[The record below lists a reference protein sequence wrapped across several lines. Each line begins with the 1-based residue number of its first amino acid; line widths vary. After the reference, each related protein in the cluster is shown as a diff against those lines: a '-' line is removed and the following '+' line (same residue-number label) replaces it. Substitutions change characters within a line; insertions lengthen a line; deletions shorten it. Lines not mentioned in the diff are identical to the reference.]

1 MSGWGETGA
10 DGPAGPAGL
19 AAELE
24 SRHNLTDLTPVGRG
38 GMGHV
43 YRAYDRG
50 LHRWVAVKAIRPE
63 IVGPGGPGAGDG
75 YQRFLAEMR
84 TLATIRH
91 TSVVNIHYADSADAT
106 STTGTAAYFVMD
118 YVDGGDLAEALEERR
133 GTGRRFSVDE
143 ACRIL
148 RPVAEALD
156 HIHHRSPPVV
166 HRDLKPA
173 NILLPRDP
181 HGSVGTTAL
190 LTDFGISI
198 AGDDTRVTST
208 GMVIGTEKYMAPEIF
223 TMATTYGAHKVDYS
237 AATDRY
243 ALALIAL
250 EMLTLTAFRDT
261 MSTAAWRGERTLPT
275 LTPDAL
281 APQDGPAAPHLT
293 AVLRRALDNDPGRRY
308 PTAVAFL
315 DALADPAA
323 PAAPVSANRQ
333 DAPTRE
339 VPVNW
344 AAAPSPAASGASV
357 RRNAARTPVVV
368 LGVLALLAVV
378 GVGGFLGYRHVV
390 TPAWDA
396 DDARIVNAFPSLLP
410 ERQGQSGWQGM
421 TCDSGEPRGE
431 EQARVTCRGDGLTM
445 AVVDFG
451 GEDVRASY
459 VPAEGSAPFEY
470 DGCRIRTVDAAET
483 GGAMSVFPE
492 SADRTRYA
500 MLLTGEAVDEASS
513 ALDVIQGMPVC

>member
-1 MSGWGETGA
+1 MSGWGEA
-10 DGPAGPAGL
+10 DSNSSGDGLAWL

-24 SRHNLTDLTPVGRG
+24 SRRNLTDLTPIGQG

-63 IVGPGGPGAGDG
+63 IVGRGGPDGGDG

-91 TSVVNIHYADSADAT
+91 TSVVNIHYADSADAL
-106 STTGTAAYFVMD
+106 SATGTAAYFVMD
-118 YVDGGDLAEALEERR
+118 YVDGGDLAEALADRR
-133 GTGRRFSVDE
+133 TTGRRFSVDE
-143 ACRIL
+143 ACDIL
-148 RPVAEALD
+148 RPIAEALD
-156 HIHHRSPPVV
+156 HIHHRNPPVV

-181 HGSVGTTAL
+181 HSSVGTTAL

-223 TMATTYGAHKVDYS
+223 TTASTYGAHMVDYN

-261 MSTAAWRGERTLPT
+261 MSMTAWRGERKLPT
-275 LTPDAL
+275 LTAEAL
-281 APQDGPAAPHLT
+281 APQDGPAAAHIT
-293 AVLRRALDNDPGRRY
+293 SVLRRALDNDPGRRY

-315 DALADPAA
+315 DALAAPAGAAGAGRQDAQTRETPVSWAPA
-323 PAAPVSANRQ
+323 PAA
-333 DAPTRE
+333 
-339 VPVNW
+339 
-344 AAAPSPAASGASV
+344 AASGASG
-357 RRNAARTPVVV
+357 RRSASRTPVVV
-368 LGVLALLAVV
+368 LGVLALLVV
-378 GVGGFLGYRHVV
+378 LGVGGFLGYRHIA

-396 DDARIVNAFPSLLP
+396 NDARIVNAFPKLLP
-410 ERQGQSGWQGM
+410 DRQGESGWQGM
-421 TCDSGEPRGE
+421 TCNSSDARGE
-431 EQARVTCRGDGLTM
+431 EDARVTCRGDGLTM

-451 GEDVRASY
+451 SEDVRAAY
-459 VPAEGSAPFEY
+459 IPTTGAEPFEY
-470 DGCRIRTVDAAET
+470 DGCRIRTVEAAET
-483 GGAMSVFPE
+483 GGAMSVFPQ

-500 MLLTGEAVDEASS
+500 MLLTGETVDDAAS